1 MPGSGLGRLRAL
13 LVEPSA
19 GGAYTLTAQHGTY
32 TVTGQSATITRN
44 RALTAS
50 AGSYAVTG
58 QSAGIAIGRVLTAQS
73 GAYTL
78 AGQSADIE
86 YSGTAANYEL
96 VCEPGSYT
104 VTGSDAGIEWTQA
117 APAVGGGGGVR
128 HTRRRKSA
136 KQIRQERIRLG
147 ILPPEVQ
154 EAVEAAAE
162 KIIETPQPAKPVLV
176 RALKARQVD
185 YRPAYLDALT
195 RYVNA
200 LQTIEQADA
209 LMRRLRRERDD
220 EEALMLLL

>member
-1 MPGSGLGRLRAL
+1 
-13 LVEPSA
+13 V
-19 GGAYTLTAQHGTY
+19 
-32 TVTGQSATITRN
+32 
-44 RALTAS
+44 AS
-50 AGSYAVTG
+50 AWGYSWGASWG
-58 QSAGIAIGRVLTAQS
+58 NSWGARV
-73 GAYTL
+73 
-78 AGQSADIE
+78 
-86 YSGTAANYEL
+86 
-96 VCEPGSYT
+96 
-104 VTGSDAGIEWTQA
+104 A
-117 APAVGGGGGVR
+117 APAVVNGGGGGVR
-128 HTRRRKSA
+128 HTRRRKSS
-136 KQIRQERIRLG
+136 KQIREERIRLG